1 MSRQARV
8 DSFSA
13 LRQFRASL
21 ATFASVAAVAL
32 DEAGTDIQ
40 RTILWLREDRY
51 RYWKAQVQ
59 TRSQQYT
66 QAKLALKQHEVL
78 DRAIAGTHSSCVEE
92 RRALRIAERRLREAE
107 DTFRLVRIYS
117 TQIER
122 ESLDYK
128 GSIHGLVN
136 AIEVEIPNACA
147 SLDRMVDSLEQY
159 VALAPP
165 EMPLDAK
172 QNVEAGVAQPIDMP
186 LVVEEQTQEPDET
199 EEEPEP
205 EGTSE

>member
-199 EEEPEP
+199 EEGPEP
-205 EGTSE
+205 ERTSE

>member
-1 MSRQARV
+1 MSGQARV
-8 DSFSA
+8 DSFGA

-21 ATFASVAAVAL
+21 ATFASVASVAL
-32 DEAGTDIQ
+32 DEASTDIQ
-40 RTILWLREDRY
+40 RTLLWLREDRN
-51 RYWKAQVQ
+51 RYWKQQVQ

-66 QAKLALKQHEVL
+66 QARLALKQHEVL

-92 RRALRIAERRLREAE
+92 RRALRIAERRLRDAE
-107 DTFRLVRIYS
+107 NTFRLVRIYS

-128 GSIHGLVN
+128 GAIHGLVN

-159 VALAPP
+159 VTLAPP
-165 EMPLDAK
+165 EAPGIAREGIEDTVL
-172 QNVEAGVAQPIDMP
+172 QPADVPTPEENRTEKPQEGEDMA
-186 LVVEEQTQEPDET
+186 
-199 EEEPEP
+199 EPERA
-205 EGTSE
+205 SE